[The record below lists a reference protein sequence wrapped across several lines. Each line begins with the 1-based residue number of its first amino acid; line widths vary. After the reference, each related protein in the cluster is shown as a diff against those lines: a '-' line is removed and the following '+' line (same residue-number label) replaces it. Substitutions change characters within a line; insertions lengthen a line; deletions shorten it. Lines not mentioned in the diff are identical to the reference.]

1 VLIINKE
8 LLKINGK
15 FLGYMVK
22 TPYLYVVKGLVRC
35 LPQRIKNYN
44 MNTIYNNF
52 AASKMSNNPKFEVI
66 VSFTDFLGKTHN
78 IVCKSRP
85 KLKEA
90 NEFLKMFKSET
101 VRINSILS
109 EYPVV
114 LGKFPK
120 KYHSEIKR
128 ELASAGFST
137 VSNFLIK

>member
-1 VLIINKE
+1 MFGDI
-8 LLKINGK
+8 G
-15 FLGYMVK
+15 FCY
-22 TPYLYVVKGLVRC
+22 YLYYV
-35 LPQRIKNYN
+35 IKMIN
-44 MNTIYNNF
+44 MNTVYNNF
-52 AASKMSNNPKFEVI
+52 AASKMSNNPRFEVV

-78 IVCKSRP
+78 IVCRNRK
-85 KLKEA
+85 KLAEA
-90 NEFLKMFKSET
+90 NQFLKMFKAET
-101 VRINSILS
+101 VKINAILS